1 MWLAQTLSQEV
12 RLMPRFYFDYY
23 DRGIEA
29 THDTEGTDLKDAIAA
44 LEEASAALGEMTK
57 EVLRHAEPEHALQ
70 IRVRDQDDQPVGVC
84 SVLFTANL
92 VSPDN

>member
-1 MWLAQTLSQEV
+1 
-12 RLMPRFYFDYY
+12 MPRFYFDYY

-57 EVLRHAEPEHALQ
+57 EVLRHAEPERILQ

-92 VSPDN
+92 VGPDN